1 MFNPKVSKL
10 HLFSLYKFKY
20 KITGINLVKT
30 RTRWTIFCSIY
41 ALSTMKHSSQSLKVF
56 YSKQQAIR

>member
-41 ALSTMKHSSQSLKVF
+41 ALNTVKHSSKSLKVF
-56 YSKQQAIR
+56 YSNNKQ